1 MNEAAED
8 FPQNIRAINGLKGLQ
23 NLGNTCYINAT
34 LQALIHIRP
43 LRLYFIET
51 YFRRLRLQWDN
62 SIDSLF
68 HQFMMAMWTL
78 PSPSINR
85 SSNNHH
91 PHHSNHQS
99 QQNHSSSSSNDT
111 TTGTGQT
118 SNNVN
123 YAQDSLVI
131 LRALVSFIWKRYPF
145 FSPGDQHD
153 SQEFLQYLLGDL
165 HEALKI
171 PFYPESQFIY
181 YKLRNCDYKL
191 RKLAK
196 YLIEYN
202 FDETYDDNHKD
213 YYEKIDKFIQHE
225 RLISN
230 NQLKNYQSIMEN
242 HHNDDD
248 DDDISIENDD
258 SDEPILYNLFNHNQN
273 PSNNY
278 NNHNP
283 NNQQQHHDQHL
294 KYRSIVSDLF
304 AGELENTIRC
314 ANCGHTSTLIETF
327 LNLSIPITAID
338 RAIQSKIQNSM
349 VFPNMRLNVPSFN
362 NQQQQQQSSS
372 SSSSSSTT
380 SLSTDQSLIE
390 RSLNY
395 ASETVRYYYD
405 YLWNWFDWFMSFLS
419 NPSVD
424 LIDCL
429 ETFFN
434 PELLENENRYHCDN
448 CKQLCNG
455 IKCIRIKRLP
465 EILIVHLN
473 RYQNVN
479 SVVRKIT
486 SQLNFPLNDFSL
498 KSFLTESMAATN
510 NVNDDAQYDL
520 VAVVCHNGTQVTNGH
535 YICYAMNEMN
545 LDWYEF
551 DDMHV
556 SYVSKDRIL
565 SMASSAYIL
574 IYQRNDQQSMMTRAM
589 NVIYDIERRWIETCN
604 DHCYL
609 ERLNLNLQDYYFF
622 TTNSSIES
630 SNYKVNLNDAFIN
643 LKSFPLSKHWL
654 MAFQSV
660 QNPGPIDNSDIFCIH
675 GLIRPTEY
683 LFFNNLSLPVI
694 QPVGQFLWLLYGGGP
709 LFHCLDFNI
718 DSNNTNIKQQYAVC
732 LQCSS
737 LLDMYDDRRK
747 NEFNEFIQL
756 QSMHMHMFRKLKL
769 KTSELMIIFD
779 KCDQPNDDDD
789 DEHEED
795 DEHNDN
801 GDQDNLLIISNED
814 DDDDDNDI
822 KSDENGAIITT
833 ADDDDDDNQDE
844 QKTKNDTKKSSIEMK
859 ILDEQ
864 SAYYYLISAEWII
877 KWLSFVNVRFDQTT
891 VNGRDRQLFSLYDQI
906 FKKHEERQQNPQPY
920 DEQYHRMIH
929 LRTQTIHPPLA
940 SLLRSIMNTMNKNQ
954 FQIDAEHMLKQ
965 IDLDL
970 HTVLPPGPIDNWP
983 IFGIKRKILTENRNR
998 ELLNKDPNK
1007 QQKSMTIDM
1016 ATKYDD
1022 LCKLFAEILAGN
1034 QSTINDSD
1042 NNKNEDNDDDDDLNN
1057 VNVEQFNRNLSCRY
1071 RFAFHTRYGGLY
1083 EENSCCV
1090 FYLVSNDYWQL
1101 FSKIYGGGPTI
1112 RFNYLLNKFEANISV
1127 NDIEFF
1133 IREHY
1138 RSRQTMVNNNNNN
1151 NHDGDGDES
1160 DHSDT
1165 ENDNDDDDDD
1175 QQQQPEQPEQELD
1188 NDDDQRILIENDQI
1202 NPKSNIC
1209 RQRQQQQKSHPHH
1222 NHSSTPLISSS
1233 MDNDDDHHDKMD

>member
-349 VFPNMRLNVPSFN
+349 VFL
-362 NQQQQQQSSS
+362 
-372 SSSSSSTT
+372 
-380 SLSTDQSLIE
+380 
-390 RSLNY
+390 
-395 ASETVRYYYD
+395 
-405 YLWNWFDWFMSFLS
+405 
-419 NPSVD
+419 D

-737 LLDMYDDRRK
+737 LLDMYDD
-747 NEFNEFIQL
+747 
-756 QSMHMHMFRKLKL
+756 
-769 KTSELMIIFD
+769 
-779 KCDQPNDDDD
+779 P
-789 DEHEED
+789 
-795 DEHNDN
+795 
-801 GDQDNLLIISNED
+801 
-814 DDDDDNDI
+814 
-822 KSDENGAIITT
+822 
-833 ADDDDDDNQDE
+833 
-844 QKTKNDTKKSSIEMK
+844 
-859 ILDEQ
+859 
-864 SAYYYLISAEWII
+864 YYYLISAEWII

-1112 RFNYLLNKFEANISV
+1112 
-1127 NDIEFF
+1127 
-1133 IREHY
+1133 
-1138 RSRQTMVNNNNNN
+1138 
-1151 NHDGDGDES
+1151 
-1160 DHSDT
+1160 
-1165 ENDNDDDDDD
+1165 
-1175 QQQQPEQPEQELD
+1175 
-1188 NDDDQRILIENDQI
+1188 
-1202 NPKSNIC
+1202 
-1209 RQRQQQQKSHPHH
+1209 
-1222 NHSSTPLISSS
+1222 
-1233 MDNDDDHHDKMD
+1233 